1 MQSMNE
7 ELRTVN
13 HELVSRV
20 DELVHTA
27 DDMNNLINSTQVA
40 TLFLDAQ
47 LGVRRFTP
55 ATARLIKLIPSDL
68 GRPITDLVSALHY
81 PELDDDAHEV
91 LSTLVASV
99 RDVPASDGRWY
110 AAHLMPYRTQDNR
123 IDGVVITFSD
133 IAMAKALERSL
144 DDAQQL
150 LARHAADESSEPDAT
165 RQVATLLRHAKELVD
180 KRFADQQRAFV
191 RAGAGLRSDMAGSQP

>member
-1 MQSMNE
+1 M
-7 ELRTVN
+7 
-13 HELVSRV
+13 
-20 DELVHTA
+20 
-27 DDMNNLINSTQVA
+27 
-40 TLFLDAQ
+40 
-47 LGVRRFTP
+47 
-55 ATARLIKLIPSDL
+55 
-68 GRPITDLVSALHY
+68 SALDY
-81 PELDDDAHEV
+81 PELADDAREV

-133 IAMAKALERSL
+133 IAMAKALESTL
-144 DDAQQL
+144 HDAQAL

-165 RQVATLLRHAKELVD
+165 RQVAILLCCAKELLD